1 MCGIAPSLLEADYR
15 QLGRELLR
23 IERAGAEYVHL
34 DIMDG
39 NFVPNLSFGIKMI
52 RGLRDSTNLIFDV
65 HMMVCEPIRFIPQL
79 KEACADH
86 VTVHIEACEQ
96 VRETLEEIRC
106 CGMKAGIA
114 LNPESDEGMLTKEVL
129 QAADIV
135 HVMTVYPGREG
146 EMFIPASLKK
156 IRNIRKMLEDYRME
170 KPIETDGNI
179 GFDNVEEV
187 VDAGA
192 DIIVSGKA
200 LFHGN
205 LEKNIQRMR
214 EMVQHGRKR

>member
-79 KEACADH
+79 KEAGA
-86 VTVHIEACEQ
+86 
-96 VRETLEEIRC
+96 RSEERRV
-106 CGMKAGIA
+106 G
-114 LNPESDEGMLTKEVL
+114 KECL
-129 QAADIV
+129 
-135 HVMTVYPGREG
+135 
-146 EMFIPASLKK
+146 
-156 IRNIRKMLEDYRME
+156 
-170 KPIETDGNI
+170 
-179 GFDNVEEV
+179 
-187 VDAGA
+187 
-192 DIIVSGKA
+192 
-200 LFHGN
+200 
-205 LEKNIQRMR
+205 
-214 EMVQHGRKR
+214 